1 MCALNKVKGMGLIMY
16 KSYRFRLYPTTNQVE
31 LIHKTFGCTRVVYN
45 HYLEKQK
52 ALYDEGKDSLSC
64 FDMIKDLKNFQV
76 ERPYLKEV
84 DSCSLRCSLFNLDDA
99 FKRWYKGQGEYP
111 KFKGKYN
118 SKRSYR
124 TNCISSTY
132 KDKTYQSIEVD
143 LKRHIIKLPKLK
155 EVSIKGYRDLEY
167 LPGRIIN
174 ATIEQASTLKYYV
187 SVLVEEDDVY
197 TKLKPRKII
206 GIDLGIKDIVITSD
220 NEKIGNP
227 RLIEKYEKRIKRC
240 ARELSRRVKGSNN
253 YNKTKKKLAV
263 LHQKLKNARRHF
275 IHQITKKLVIEN
287 DIIVTESLK
296 LKDMIEEKRLSKQ
309 LTNVSLGDLCRV
321 LEYKAK
327 IYGKKYIKIDSYYP
341 SSQECSRC
349 GYKNE
354 KVKDLSVR
362 SWICPEC
369 GSYHDRDYNAS
380 YNIMFEGLKK
390 YMMELK

>member
-1 MCALNKVKGMGLIMY
+1 MY
-16 KSYRFRLYPTTNQVE
+16 KSYRFRMYPTISQIE
-31 LIHKTFGCTRVVYN
+31 LIHKTFGCTRLVYN
-45 HYLEKQK
+45 YYLEKK
-52 ALYDEGKDSLSC
+52 KEANLSC
-64 FDMIKDLKNFQV
+64 FDMIKDLKKLQA
-76 ERPYLKEV
+76 EHPYLKEV

-124 TNCISSTY
+124 TNCISNTY
-132 KDKTYQSIEVD
+132 NGKTYQSIEVD

-296 LKDMIEEKRLSKQ
+296 LQDMIEEKRLSKQ
-309 LTNVSLGDLCRV
+309 LTNVSLGELCRV

>member
-1 MCALNKVKGMGLIMY
+1 MY

-52 ALYDEGKDSLSC
+52 VLYDEGKDSLSC
-64 FDMIKDLKNFQV
+64 FDMIKDLKNLQV

-309 LTNVSLGDLCRV
+309 LTNVSLGELCRV

>member
-1 MCALNKVKGMGLIMY
+1 MY
-16 KSYRFRLYPTTNQVE
+16 KAYRFRLYPTTNQVE

>member
-1 MCALNKVKGMGLIMY
+1 MY
-16 KSYRFRLYPTTNQVE
+16 RAYRFRLYPTTNQIE

-84 DSCSLRCSLFNLDDA
+84 DSCSLRCSLFNLEDA

-174 ATIEQASTLKYYV
+174 ATIEQVSTLKYYV

-240 ARELSRRVKGSNN
+240 ARELSRRIKGSNN

-309 LTNVSLGDLCRV
+309 LTNVSLGELCRV

>member
-1 MCALNKVKGMGLIMY
+1 MY
-16 KSYRFRLYPTTNQVE
+16 RAYRFRLYPTTNQVE

-309 LTNVSLGDLCRV
+309 LTNVSLGELCRV

>member
-1 MCALNKVKGMGLIMY
+1 MY
-16 KSYRFRLYPTTNQVE
+16 KAYRFRLYPTTNQIE

-296 LKDMIEEKRLSKQ
+296 LQDMIEEKRLSKQ
-309 LTNVSLGDLCRV
+309 LTNVSLGELCRV

>member
-1 MCALNKVKGMGLIMY
+1 MY
-16 KSYRFRLYPTTNQVE
+16 KAYRFRLYPTTNQIE

-99 FKRWYKGQGEYP
+99 FKRWYKGQGGYP

-263 LHQKLKNARRHF
+263 LHQKLNNARRHF

-296 LKDMIEEKRLSKQ
+296 LKDMIEERRLSKQ
-309 LTNVSLGDLCRV
+309 LTNVSLGELCRV

>member
-1 MCALNKVKGMGLIMY
+1 MY
-16 KSYRFRLYPTTNQVE
+16 RAYRFRLYPTTNQIE

-118 SKRSYR
+118 PKRSYR

>member
-1 MCALNKVKGMGLIMY
+1 MY
-16 KSYRFRLYPTTNQVE
+16 RAYRFRLYPTTNQVE
-31 LIHKTFGCTRVVYN
+31 LIHKTFGCARLVYN

-52 ALYDEGKDSLSC
+52 VLYEEEKVVLSC
-64 FDMIKDLKNFQV
+64 FDMIKDLKNLQL

-309 LTNVSLGDLCRV
+309 LTNVSLGELCRV

>member
-1 MCALNKVKGMGLIMY
+1 MY
-16 KSYRFRLYPTTNQVE
+16 KAYRFRLYPTTNQIE

-240 ARELSRRVKGSNN
+240 ARELSRRIKGSNN

>member
-1 MCALNKVKGMGLIMY
+1 MY
-16 KSYRFRLYPTTNQVE
+16 KAYRFRLYPTTNQIE

-197 TKLKPRKII
+197 TKLKPKKII

>member
-1 MCALNKVKGMGLIMY
+1 MY
-16 KSYRFRLYPTTNQVE
+16 KAYRFRLYPTTNQIE

-187 SVLVEEDDVY
+187 SVLVEEGDVY

-309 LTNVSLGDLCRV
+309 LTSVSLGELCRV

>member
-1 MCALNKVKGMGLIMY
+1 M
-16 KSYRFRLYPTTNQVE
+16 
-31 LIHKTFGCTRVVYN
+31 
-45 HYLEKQK
+45 
-52 ALYDEGKDSLSC
+52 
-64 FDMIKDLKNFQV
+64 
-76 ERPYLKEV
+76 
-84 DSCSLRCSLFNLDDA
+84 
-99 FKRWYKGQGEYP
+99 
-111 KFKGKYN
+111 
-118 SKRSYR
+118 
-124 TNCISSTY
+124 
-132 KDKTYQSIEVD
+132 
-143 LKRHIIKLPKLK
+143 
-155 EVSIKGYRDLEY
+155 
-167 LPGRIIN
+167 PGRIIN

-296 LKDMIEEKRLSKQ
+296 LQDMIEEKRLSKQ
-309 LTNVSLGDLCRV
+309 LTNVSLGELCRV

>member
-1 MCALNKVKGMGLIMY
+1 MY
-16 KSYRFRLYPTTNQVE
+16 KAYRFRLYPTTNQIE

-174 ATIEQASTLKYYV
+174 ATIEQVSTLKYYV

-263 LHQKLKNARRHF
+263 LHQKLNNARRHF

-309 LTNVSLGDLCRV
+309 LTNVSLGELCRV

>member
-1 MCALNKVKGMGLIMY
+1 MY
-16 KSYRFRLYPTTNQVE
+16 KSYRFRLYPTTNQIE

-64 FDMIKDLKNFQV
+64 FDMIKDLKNLQV

-167 LPGRIIN
+167 LPGRVIN

-240 ARELSRRVKGSNN
+240 ARELSRRIKGSNN

-309 LTNVSLGDLCRV
+309 LTNVSLGELCRV

>member
-1 MCALNKVKGMGLIMY
+1 MY
-16 KSYRFRLYPTTNQVE
+16 RAYRFRLYPTTNQVE
-31 LIHKTFGCTRVVYN
+31 LIHKTFGCTRVIYN

-64 FDMIKDLKNFQV
+64 FDMIKDLKNLQV

-263 LHQKLKNARRHF
+263 LHQKLKNARRYF

-309 LTNVSLGDLCRV
+309 LTNVSLGELCRV
-321 LEYKAK
+321 LEYKTK

-362 SWICPEC
+362 SWICSEC
-369 GSYHDRDYNAS
+369 RSYHDRDYNAS

>member
-1 MCALNKVKGMGLIMY
+1 MYYIVFSSGGNIMY
-16 KSYRFRLYPTTNQVE
+16 KAYRFRLYPTTNQIE

-76 ERPYLKEV
+76 ERLYLKEV

-380 YNIMFEGLKK
+380 YNIMFERLKK